1 MQRREFISLLGGAA
15 VVGWPLAARTQQPA
29 MPVVGVLNAIAAN
42 DKEAQPR
49 AAAFEQ
55 RLRELGR
62 IKGSNIKI
70 EHRWVAGGPEAMRSV
85 AKELVDLKPDVL
97 VAHASTA
104 TDALRA
110 ATTSIPIIFVNVTD
124 PIGPGFVASLA
135 RPGGNITGFTN
146 FEATMSGKWFGL
158 LKEISPDL
166 SQAYIV
172 YNPKT
177 APYIRIYLPQFETAA
192 ALFAIKL
199 IVMPFLEPAEIES
212 AIEKSA
218 SGPKTGLLVL
228 PDISTLVHRDAI
240 IRAAARYRLPAVYP
254 YRFFVDNGGLI
265 SYGVDNVDQYRRV
278 ASYVDLILKGAKP
291 SELPVQQPVNFELVI
306 NLKTAKALGLT
317 VPPALLTTADHVI
330 E

>member
-1 MQRREFISLLGGAA
+1 MRRRDFVKLIAGSAA
-15 VVGWPLAARTQQPA
+15 TWPLKALAQQPA
-29 MPVVGVLNAIAAN
+29 MPVVAVLNAIAAN

-49 AAAFEQ
+49 ATAFEQ

-104 TDALRA
+104 TAALRA
-110 ATTSIPIIFVNVTD
+110 ATTSIPIVFVNVTD
-124 PIGPGFVASLA
+124 PIGPGFVTSLA
-135 RPGGNITGFTN
+135 HPSGNITGFTN
-146 FEATMSGKWFGL
+146 FETTMSGKWLGF

-166 SQAYIV
+166 SQASIV
-172 YNPKT
+172 HNPKT
-177 APYIRIYLPQFETAA
+177 APYLQVFLPEFEKAA
-192 ALFAIKL
+192 ALVAIKL
-199 IVMPFLEPAEIES
+199 TLMPFLESTEIES

-265 SYGVDNVDQYRRV
+265 SYGVDNVDQYRRA

-306 NLKTAKALGLT
+306 NLKTAKTLDIT
-317 VPPALLTTADHVI
+317 VPPTLLARADTVI

>member
-1 MQRREFISLLGGAA
+1 M
-15 VVGWPLAARTQQPA
+15 WPRAARAQQRA
-29 MPVVGVLNAIAAN
+29 MPVVGVLNAIAAS

-70 EHRWVAGGPEAMRSV
+70 EHRWVAGGPEAMHSV

-104 TDALRA
+104 TAALRA
-110 ATTSIPIIFVNVTD
+110 ATTSIPIVFVNVTD

-135 RPGGNITGFTN
+135 RPSGNITGFTN
-146 FEATMSGKWFGL
+146 FETTMSGKWLGL
-158 LKEISPDL
+158 LKEISPNL
-166 SQAYIV
+166 SQASIV
-172 YNPKT
+172 HNPKT
-177 APYIRIYLPQFETAA
+177 APYLQVFLPQFETAA
-192 ALFAIKL
+192 ASIGIKL
-199 IVMPFLEPAEIES
+199 GLMPFLEPAEIES
-212 AIEKSA
+212 AIDKSA
-218 SGPKTGLLVL
+218 SGSKTGLLIL
-228 PDISTLVHRDAI
+228 PDISTLVHRDTI
-240 IRAAARYRLPAVYP
+240 IRAAARNRLPAVYP

-306 NLKTAKALGLT
+306 NLKTAKALGIT
-317 VPPALLTTADHVI
+317 VPLTLLARADEVI

>member
-1 MQRREFISLLGGAA
+1 MRRRDFVTLIAGSAA
-15 VVGWPLAARTQQPA
+15 ALPLVVRAQQPT

-49 AAAFEQ
+49 ATAFEQ
-55 RLRELGR
+55 RLQELGR

-70 EHRWVAGGPEAMRSV
+70 EHRWVAGGPEAMRIV
-85 AKELVDLKPDVL
+85 AKELVDLKPAVL

-104 TDALRA
+104 TAALRG
-110 ATTSIPIIFVNVTD
+110 ATTSIPIVFVNVTD
-124 PIGPGFVASLA
+124 PIGPGFVTSLA
-135 RPGGNITGFTN
+135 HPGGNITGFTN
-146 FEATMSGKWFGL
+146 FETTLSGKWLGF

-166 SQAYIV
+166 SQACIV
-172 YNPKT
+172 HNPKT
-177 APYIRIYLPQFETAA
+177 APYLQVFLPEFEKAA
-192 ALFAIKL
+192 ASVAIKL
-199 IVMPFLEPAEIES
+199 MLMPFFEPAEIES

-218 SGPKTGLLVL
+218 NGPKTGLLVL

-240 IRAAARYRLPAVYP
+240 IGAAARYRLPAVYP

-265 SYGVDNVDQYRRV
+265 SYGVDNVDQYRRA
-278 ASYVDLILKGAKP
+278 ASYVDLILRGAKP

-306 NLKTAKALGLT
+306 NLKTAKALGIT
-317 VPPALLTTADHVI
+317 VPPTLLARTDAVI

>member
-1 MQRREFISLLGGAA
+1 
-15 VVGWPLAARTQQPA
+15 
-29 MPVVGVLNAIAAN
+29 
-42 DKEAQPR
+42 
-49 AAAFEQ
+49 
-55 RLRELGR
+55 
-62 IKGSNIKI
+62 
-70 EHRWVAGGPEAMRSV
+70 
-85 AKELVDLKPDVL
+85 VL
-97 VAHASTA
+97 VAHGSTA

-110 ATTSIPIIFVNVTD
+110 ATTSIPIVFVNVTD

-158 LKEISPDL
+158 LKEISPYL
-166 SQAYIV
+166 AQACIV

-177 APYIRIYLPQFETAA
+177 APYLRVFLPQFESAA

-199 IVMPFLEPAEIES
+199 ILMPFLEPAEIES

-218 SGPKTGLLVL
+218 SEPKTGLLVL

-254 YRFFVDNGGLI
+254 YRLFVDNGGLI

-317 VPPALLTTADHVI
+317 VPPTLLATADEVI